1 MHSQLYSLVCRQ
13 KAWTI
18 EEKENFKV
26 LVCIQD
32 QLIMWVFV
40 GYVIHSF
47 VFSST

>member
-1 MHSQLYSLVCRQ
+1 MQTKSMDNRN
-13 KAWTI
+13 
-18 EEKENFKV
+18 KENFKV

-47 VFSST
+47 VFGST